1 MLEEQKPAAFILEN
15 VDMEPS
21 KTGSSKSQDGKDQPL
36 ELSRSS
42 SWHFELEFE
51 RMFLKLESPV
61 ATGSV

>member
-21 KTGSSKSQDGKDQPL
+21 KTGSSKNQDGKDQPL

-42 SWHFELEFE
+42 SWHLEFE

>member
-21 KTGSSKSQDGKDQPL
+21 KTGSSKNQDGNDQPL
-36 ELSRSS
+36 EISRSS
-42 SWHFELEFE
+42 SLQFELESE

-61 ATGSV
+61 